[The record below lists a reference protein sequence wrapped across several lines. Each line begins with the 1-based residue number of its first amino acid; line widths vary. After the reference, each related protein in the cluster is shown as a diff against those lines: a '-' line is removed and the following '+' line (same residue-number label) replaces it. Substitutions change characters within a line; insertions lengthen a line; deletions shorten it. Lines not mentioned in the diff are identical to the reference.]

1 MQTLNYIFYDL
12 LNALN
17 DELNGGKDA
26 NLAFLAV
33 YALAAIIF
41 LTGVLVAGRIAWK
54 GAKAIEHISIIAT
67 QKASA
72 KLAK

>member
-17 DELNGGKDA
+17 DALNGGKDA

-33 YALAAIIF
+33 YALAAILF
-41 LTGVLVAGRIAWK
+41 LTGVFLAGRISWK
-54 GAKAIEHISIIAT
+54 GAKAIERIAIIAT

>member
-17 DELNGGKDA
+17 DALNGGKDA

-33 YALAAIIF
+33 YALAAIIS
-41 LTGVLVAGRIAWK
+41 LTGVFLAGRIAWK
-54 GAKAIEHISIIAT
+54 GAKAIEQAAITTIK
-67 QKASA
+67 KASA

>member
-17 DELNGGKDA
+17 DVLNGGKDA
-26 NLAFLAV
+26 NLVFLAV

-41 LTGVLVAGRIAWK
+41 LTGLFLAGRIAWK
-54 GAKAIEHISIIAT
+54 GAKEIERISIIAA

>member
-17 DELNGGKDA
+17 DALNGGKDA

-33 YALAAIIF
+33 YALTSIIF
-41 LTGVLVAGRIAWK
+41 LTGLFLAGRIAWK

>member
-1 MQTLNYIFYDL
+1 MQTLNYIFYAL

-17 DELNGGKDA
+17 DALNGGKDA

-33 YALAAIIF
+33 YALAAILF
-41 LTGVLVAGRIAWK
+41 LTGVFLAGRISWK
-54 GAKAIEHISIIAT
+54 GAKAIERIAIIAT

>member
-17 DELNGGKDA
+17 DALNGGKDA

-33 YALAAIIF
+33 YVLAAIIF
-41 LTGVLVAGRIAWK
+41 LTGTFLSGRIAWK
-54 GAKAIEHISIIAT
+54 GAKAIEQAAITTIEKEI
-67 QKASA
+67 A

>member
-17 DELNGGKDA
+17 DALNCGKDA

-41 LTGVLVAGRIAWK
+41 LTGVFLAGRIAWK
-54 GAKAIEHISIIAT
+54 GAKEIEQAAVITIK
-67 QKASA
+67 KASA

>member
-17 DELNGGKDA
+17 DLLNGGKDA

-41 LTGVLVAGRIAWK
+41 LTGVFLAGRLSWK
-54 GAKAIEHISIIAT
+54 GAKAIEQAAITTIK
-67 QKASA
+67 KASS
-72 KLAK
+72 KLA

>member
-12 LNALN
+12 LNSLN
-17 DELNGGKDA
+17 DVLNGGKDA

-33 YALAAIIF
+33 YVLAAIIF
-41 LTGVLVAGRIAWK
+41 LTGTFLAGRIAWK
-54 GAKAIEHISIIAT
+54 GAKAIEQAAITTIE
-67 QKASA
+67 KASA

>member
-1 MQTLNYIFYDL
+1 METLNFMFYDL
-12 LNALN
+12 LNLLNDALN
-17 DELNGGKDA
+17 DGKDA

-33 YALAAIIF
+33 YVLAAIIF
-41 LTGVLVAGRIAWK
+41 LTGVFLAGRIAWK
-54 GAKAIEHISIIAT
+54 GAKTIEHISIIAT

>member
-1 MQTLNYIFYDL
+1 METLNFLFYDL
-12 LNALN
+12 LNLLN
-17 DELNGGKDA
+17 DALNGGKDA

-41 LTGVLVAGRIAWK
+41 LTGVFLAGRIAWK

-67 QKASA
+67 QKAST

>member
-12 LNALN
+12 LNTLN
-17 DELNGGKDA
+17 DALNGGKDA
-26 NLAFLAV
+26 NLAFITV

-41 LTGVLVAGRIAWK
+41 LTGVFLAGRISWK
-54 GAKAIEHISIIAT
+54 GAKAIEQAAVITIK
-67 QKASA
+67 KASA

>member
-17 DELNGGKDA
+17 DALNGGKDA

-41 LTGVLVAGRIAWK
+41 LTGLFLAGRISWK
-54 GAKAIEHISIIAT
+54 AARAIEQAT
-67 QKASA
+67 ITTIKKTSA
-72 KLAK
+72 KLVK

>member
-17 DELNGGKDA
+17 DALNGGKDA

-33 YALAAIIF
+33 YALSAIIF
-41 LTGVLVAGRIAWK
+41 LTGAFLAGRLSWK
-54 GAKAIEHISIIAT
+54 GAKAIEQAAVITIK
-67 QKASA
+67 KASA

>member
-17 DELNGGKDA
+17 DALNGGKDA

-33 YALAAIIF
+33 YVLAAIIF
-41 LTGVLVAGRIAWK
+41 LTGTFLAGRIAWK
-54 GAKAIEHISIIAT
+54 GAKAIEQAAITTIE
-67 QKASA
+67 KASA

>member
-1 MQTLNYIFYDL
+1 METLNFMFYDL
-12 LNALN
+12 LNLLNDALN
-17 DELNGGKDA
+17 AGKDA

-41 LTGVLVAGRIAWK
+41 LTGVFLAGRLSWK
-54 GAKAIEHISIIAT
+54 GAKAIEQAAIIAVK
-67 QKASA
+67 KASA

>member
-17 DELNGGKDA
+17 NALNGGKDA

-33 YALAAIIF
+33 YALTAIIF
-41 LTGVLVAGRIAWK
+41 LTGVFLAGRIALK

>member
-1 MQTLNYIFYDL
+1 METLNFMFYDL
-12 LNALN
+12 LNLLN
-17 DELNGGKDA
+17 DALNGGKDA

-41 LTGVLVAGRIAWK
+41 LTGVFLAGRISWK
-54 GAKAIEHISIIAT
+54 GAKVIEQAAIIT
-67 QKASA
+67 VKKASA

>member
-17 DELNGGKDA
+17 DMLNGGKDA
-26 NLAFLAV
+26 NLVFLAV

-41 LTGVLVAGRIAWK
+41 LTGVFLAGRIAWK
-54 GAKAIEHISIIAT
+54 GAKAI
-67 QKASA
+67 
-72 KLAK
+72 

>member
-17 DELNGGKDA
+17 DVLNGGKDA

-33 YALAAIIF
+33 YVLAAIIF
-41 LTGVLVAGRIAWK
+41 LTGVFLAGRIAWK
-54 GAKAIEHISIIAT
+54 GAKAIEHISIT
-67 QKASA
+67 RVKKASA

>member
-1 MQTLNYIFYDL
+1 METLNFMFYDL
-12 LNALN
+12 LNLLN
-17 DELNGGKDA
+17 DALNGGKDA

-41 LTGVLVAGRIAWK
+41 LTGVFLAGRISWK
-54 GAKAIEHISIIAT
+54 GAKAIEQAAIIT
-67 QKASA
+67 VKKASA

>member
-17 DELNGGKDA
+17 DALNGGKDA

-41 LTGVLVAGRIAWK
+41 LTGVFLAGRIACK
-54 GAKAIEHISIIAT
+54 GAKAIEQAAITTIE
-67 QKASA
+67 KASA